1 MKDRNFIYKFEG
13 ITRGENNN
21 LLARFSSSAY
31 VKTQYLSL
39 RYVLLMLFKFKHIAF
54 IEAIHHFG
62 FMYFKEEKE
71 I

>member
-1 MKDRNFIYKFEG
+1 VKDRNFIYKFEG

-21 LLARFSSSAY
+21 LLAKFSSSSY

-39 RYVLLMLFKFKHIAF
+39 RYVLLMASKFEHIAF
-54 IEAIHHFG
+54 IEAIHYFS
-62 FMYFKEEKE
+62 FIYFKEEKE